1 MKLNSLKK
9 SLMLICFLAAFLCSV
24 VTAIV
29 SLVSMKQASD
39 FATDEYVSA
48 MEEGYNEKIKCEI
61 QSAIA
66 VIQYEYDQYQ
76 AGIVTEEQAKM
87 RAKETIRNM
96 RYGENEDGYFWIDS
110 VDYTLIMH
118 PILSEDEGKNREELK
133 DQNGVM
139 IIQEI
144 MKKVKEDE
152 KGGFNQFC
160 FTKSDGVT
168 VAPKVAYSR
177 MFEPWQWVVSTGNYV
192 DDMKQTTQTVED
204 RMQEKFQTISIIVIV
219 FAVLVSMVTIV
230 TSYFQ
235 AKKIVKPVS
244 VIQEFAGRLADG
256 DMTTPVI
263 VKENNEIGKVA
274 IALNEAQN
282 KMHTLL
288 SQIMSVTNKINDTI
302 KECNRSYTSMRESI
316 HEVSGS
322 VDSISQNIATQA
334 DSTTSATQNVKYITD
349 AIETTNQEV
358 NGLDDSMHKLGRQ
371 SLTTLDDLVKV
382 NTRIKED
389 IGIMSKQMQDTN
401 ESVENIQIVVE
412 LINKISSQT
421 NLLSLNASIE
431 AAKAGE
437 QGQGFSVVAKEI
449 GSLAEQSTQAVERIE
464 HNILELMEK
473 SKHSLK
479 IMEAMDQTVE
489 EQVATLKNTQ
499 KIFTTLYSDIDHC
512 IDSVDRI
519 HNITDEMQKHSGSI
533 SDALE
538 ILNELAQGN
547 AANAEES
554 YGLAEEMEGNVETVS
569 QIMEELSLTVDSL
582 VDSMKRFQ
590 I

>member
-1 MKLNSLKK
+1 M
-9 SLMLICFLAAFLCSV
+9 
-24 VTAIV
+24 
-29 SLVSMKQASD
+29 
-39 FATDEYVSA
+39 
-48 MEEGYNEKIKCEI
+48 
-61 QSAIA
+61 
-66 VIQYEYDQYQ
+66 
-76 AGIVTEEQAKM
+76 
-87 RAKETIRNM
+87 
-96 RYGENEDGYFWIDS
+96 
-110 VDYTLIMH
+110 
-118 PILSEDEGKNREELK
+118 
-133 DQNGVM
+133 
-139 IIQEI
+139 
-144 MKKVKEDE
+144 
-152 KGGFNQFC
+152 
-160 FTKSDGVT
+160 
-168 VAPKVAYSR
+168 
-177 MFEPWQWVVSTGNYV
+177 
-192 DDMKQTTQTVED
+192 
-204 RMQEKFQTISIIVIV
+204 
-219 FAVLVSMVTIV
+219 
-230 TSYFQ
+230 
-235 AKKIVKPVS
+235 
-244 VIQEFAGRLADG
+244 
-256 DMTTPVI
+256 
-263 VKENNEIGKVA
+263 
-274 IALNEAQN
+274 
-282 KMHTLL
+282 
-288 SQIMSVTNKINDTI
+288 
-302 KECNRSYTSMRESI
+302 
-316 HEVSGS
+316 
-322 VDSISQNIATQA
+322 
-334 DSTTSATQNVKYITD
+334 
-349 AIETTNQEV
+349 